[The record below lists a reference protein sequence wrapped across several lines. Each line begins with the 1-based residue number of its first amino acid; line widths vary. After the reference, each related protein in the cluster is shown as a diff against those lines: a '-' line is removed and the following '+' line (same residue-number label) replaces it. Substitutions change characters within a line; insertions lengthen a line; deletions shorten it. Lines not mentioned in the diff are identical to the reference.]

1 MNNNREINM
10 DISVFKSMSDRD
22 FFSNKLT
29 HIYFNE
35 EVCNKSI
42 EKLIEKIEIAN
53 NEVKTASGAIL
64 NPKPILIH
72 IASKGGDLDEGMAL
86 LSVFEFNKVPIAT
99 IIDNYA
105 CSAATFLSINSPYR
119 LINNFGFCL
128 IHEYSIEYYAKN
140 PIRYRK
146 RELHNTIQESDAV
159 FDNIINMY
167 EKRTKMKRSEIVEL
181 VQHDLLLDA
190 NFCLKK
196 GLVDRIIKIEN
207 KNKEN
212 LDIKKDIYEIIKNP
226 HNNIKI
232 SCNNSIE
239 DLDKILFQYNLTPVI
254 IYPRNSHCEDS
265 KEHNKKIQDNIFD
278 TLNMIPRILRLK
290 QPTYAIINSPISID
304 DLLPMLYCDHIF
316 IFDYAHIVNNILYF
330 NTKYSLL
337 IDDNIKNT
345 ELIFNIIT
353 QILKEKTKMDDK
365 TIKDIKNKF
374 SLFNAEKCLK
384 LGLCHSVIRQ
394 KNKSSNLHRS
404 SQSSRLNRSN
414 HS

>member
-1 MNNNREINM
+1 M

-22 FFSNKLT
+22 FFSDKLT

-42 EKLIEKIEIAN
+42 LKLIEKIEIAN
-53 NEVKTASGAIL
+53 KEVKTESGAIL

-72 IASKGGDLDEGMAL
+72 IASKGGYVDEGMAL

-105 CSAATFLSINSPYR
+105 YSAATFLAINSPYR

-128 IHEYSIEYYAKN
+128 IHEYSIEFYAKN
-140 PIRYRK
+140 PIRYK
-146 RELHNTIQESDAV
+146 RSELQYSLDETDAQ
-159 FDNIINMY
+159 FDNVIKMY
-167 EKRTKMKRSEIVEL
+167 ERKTKMKRPEIIEMI
-181 VQHDLLLDA
+181 QHDLLLNA

-196 GLVDRIIKIEN
+196 GLVDRVIKIEN

-212 LDIKKDIYEIIKNP
+212 LDIKKDIHEIIKNP
-226 HNNIKI
+226 YNNIKI

-239 DLDKILFQYNLTPVI
+239 DIDKILFQDNLTPVI
-254 IYPRNSHCEDS
+254 LYPRNNHCEDN
-265 KEHNKKIQDNIFD
+265 KEENKKIQDNIYD

-316 IFDYAHIVNNILYF
+316 MFDYAHIINNILYF
-330 NTKYSLL
+330 NNKYSLL

-345 ELIFNIIT
+345 QLIFNIIA

-374 SLFNAEKCLK
+374 SLFDADKCLK
-384 LGLCHSVIRQ
+384 LGLCHSIIRQ
-394 KNKSSNLHRS
+394 KNKSNSHHSRGS
-404 SQSSRLNRSN
+404 SQSSRSNRLN

>member
-1 MNNNREINM
+1 MTTDIN
-10 DISVFKSMSDRD
+10 IFKSMSDSD

-35 EVCNKSI
+35 IVSNKSI
-42 EKLIEKIEIAN
+42 IKLIEKIENAN
-53 NEVKTASGAIL
+53 KEVKTESGAIL

-72 IASKGGDLDEGMAL
+72 ISSKGGSLDEGMAL

-105 CSAATFLSINSPYR
+105 CSAATFLAINSPYR

-128 IHEYSIEYYAKN
+128 IHEYNVKFSGETSITYK
-140 PIRYRK
+140 K
-146 RELHNTIQESDAV
+146 RELHNYLSEYDIQY
-159 FDNIINMY
+159 DNIINMY
-167 EKRTKMKRSEIVEL
+167 ERRTKMKRSEIVEM
-181 VQHDLLLDA
+181 VQHDLLLNA
-190 NFCLKK
+190 NFCLKN
-196 GLVDRIIKIEN
+196 GIVDRVINIEK
-207 KNKEN
+207 KNKKN

-226 HNNIKI
+226 YNNIKI

-239 DLDKILFQYNLTPVI
+239 DLDKILFQDNLTPVI
-254 IYPRNSHCEDS
+254 LYPRNSHCDNDEKTD
-265 KEHNKKIQDNIFD
+265 NKRIQDNIFD
-278 TLNMIPRILRLK
+278 TLNIIPRILRLK
-290 QPTYAIINSPISID
+290 QPIYAIINSPISID

-316 IFDYAHIVNNILYF
+316 IFDYAHVINNILYF
-330 NTKYSLL
+330 HNKNSLL

-365 TIKDIKNKF
+365 TINDIKNKF
-374 SLFNAEKCLK
+374 SLFDADKCLK
-384 LGLCHSVIRQ
+384 LGLCHSIIHQ
-394 KNKSSNLHRS
+394 KNKLSNSNR
-404 SQSSRLNRSN
+404 SSRLN